1 LHKFLP
7 ATAVAGVLVLGGPA
21 LADPFTIDVLAATL
35 SAKMLAATLSAKMLA
50 ASSTAK
56 MLAGLALALSGLTVT
71 ASMFIVRKWLW
82 RYLGVHASDLL
93 RRFGSIGLLL
103 AALGIAGATWSADNS
118 WITQQVPEPWLRI
131 GVAAGAALLGA
142 IALRAIADV
151 IWGRDSKWG
160 RRVRY
165 GGSGLAALGL
175 ASVLIVQAATVFP
188 FEETVGSIQR
198 LKEIGPIQRIVQ
210 MFRR

>member
-1 LHKFLP
+1 MGRPKREEPLHKFLP
-7 ATAVAGVLVLGGPA
+7 ATAVVGVFVLGGPA
-21 LADPFTIDVLAATL
+21 LADPCTIDILVA
-35 SAKMLAATLSAKMLA
+35 SASVKL
-50 ASSTAK
+50 
-56 MLAGLALALSGLTVT
+56 LAGLALALSGLTVT

-103 AALGIAGATWSADNS
+103 AALGVAGAARNADTT

-131 GVAAGAALLGA
+131 GIAAGAALLGA

-151 IWGRDSKWG
+151 IWGGDSKWG
-160 RRVRY
+160 RRARY

-175 ASVLIVQAATVFP
+175 ASVLLVQAATVFP
-188 FEETVGSIQR
+188 FEET
-198 LKEIGPIQRIVQ
+198 
-210 MFRR
+210 M

>member
-1 LHKFLP
+1 MGRPKREEPLHKFLP
-7 ATAVAGVLVLGGPA
+7 ATAVVGVFVLGGPA
-21 LADPFTIDVLAATL
+21 LADPCTIDVLVA
-35 SAKMLAATLSAKMLA
+35 SASVKL
-50 ASSTAK
+50 
-56 MLAGLALALSGLTVT
+56 LAGLALALSGLTVT

-93 RRFGSIGLLL
+93 RRFGSVGLLL
-103 AALGIAGATWSADNS
+103 AALGIAGAARTGDTT

-131 GVAAGAALLGA
+131 GIAAGAALLGA

-175 ASVLIVQAATVFP
+175 ASVLLVQVATVFP
-188 FEETVGSIQR
+188 FEETMGSIQR
-198 LKEIGPIQRIVQ
+198 LKDIGPIQRIVQ

>member
-1 LHKFLP
+1 MHKFLP
-7 ATAVAGVLVLGGPA
+7 ATAVVGVFVLGGPA
-21 LADPFTIDVLAATL
+21 LADPCTIDVLVS
-35 SAKMLAATLSAKMLA
+35 SASVKL
-50 ASSTAK
+50 
-56 MLAGLALALSGLTVT
+56 LAGLALALSGLTVT

-93 RRFGSIGLLL
+93 RRFGSVGLLL
-103 AALGIAGATWSADNS
+103 AALGIAGAARTGDTT

-131 GVAAGAALLGA
+131 GIAAGAALLGA

-175 ASVLIVQAATVFP
+175 ASVLLVQAATVFP
-188 FEETVGSIQR
+188 FEETMGSIQR